1 MRERERVDPV
11 RQEGV
16 PPADAPTAARAASG
30 RYVDEAPFDPG
41 ETERL
46 TPEQERY
53 YQASQWRIIWW
64 RFRRH
69 RLAVWSGV
77 ILLLFYLCVPFA
89 EPIAPYDPNE
99 RHARY
104 LYAPPQPVHF
114 FHEGEFVGPFV
125 YPVSG
130 RVDFETLRRVY
141 TVDETNPQPLR
152 FFCSGSPYVFWGLF
166 ETRFRLFCPAEGAT
180 AFILG
185 TDRLGRDVL
194 SGLVYGAR
202 ISLTVGLVGVAISI
216 ILGMVFGGIAGYLG
230 GIVDSLIMRLIE
242 ILRSLPELPLWM
254 ALSAALPVTW
264 SPLWIYLGITVILGL
279 LDWPGLAR
287 AVRSKLLSLREEDY
301 ARAAVLMGAKP
312 RRIIGKHLLPGFS
325 SHIIASATLSIPT
338 MILGETALSFL
349 NLGLQRPAIS
359 WGVLLNEAQN
369 ITVVTIYP
377 WLMAP
382 VIPIVIVVLAFN
394 FLGDGLRD
402 AADPYKS

>member
-1 MRERERVDPV
+1 MKEGVRVDPE
-11 RQEGV
+11 RSPDLPGDQE
-16 PPADAPTAARAASG
+16 
-30 RYVDEAPFDPG
+30 RYVDQAVFDPA
-41 ETERL
+41 EAERL

-69 RLAVWSGV
+69 KLAVWSGV

-89 EPIAPYDPNE
+89 EVFAPYNPNE
-99 RHARY
+99 RHAEY
-104 LYAPPQPVHF
+104 LYAPPQPLKL
-114 FHEGEFVGPFV
+114 FHNGSFVGPYV
-125 YPVSG
+125 QG
-130 RVDFETLRRVY
+130 MTAELNIETLRWEYRRDPDV
-141 TVDETNPQPLR
+141 VQPLR
-152 FFCSGSPYVFWGLF
+152 YFCNGEPYDFWGLF
-166 ETRFRLFCPAEGAT
+166 EARFRLVCPAEGGS
-180 AFILG
+180 FFLLG
-185 TDRLGRDVL
+185 TDRLGRDVF
-194 SGLVYGAR
+194 SGLIYGAR

-216 ILGMVFGGIAGYLG
+216 LLGMFFGGIAGYLG
-230 GIVDSLIMRLIE
+230 GFVDSMIMRLIE

-264 SPLWIYLGITVILGL
+264 SPLWIYFGITIILGL

-301 ARAAVLMGAKP
+301 AKAAVLMGAP
-312 RRIIGKHLLPGFS
+312 PGRIIRRHLLPGFS
-325 SHIIASATLSIPT
+325 SHIIASATLSVPT

-382 VIPIVIVVLAFN
+382 VIPIIIVVLAFN

-402 AADPYKS
+402 AADPHKS

>member
-1 MRERERVDPV
+1 MRERQRTDP
-11 RQEGV
+11 
-16 PPADAPTAARAASG
+16 ARASGPGNTDLPDAAASAG
-30 RYVDEAPFDPG
+30 NTRYVDAAPFDPG
-41 ETERL
+41 EAEEL
-46 TPEQERY
+46 SPEQERY
-53 YQASQWRIIWW
+53 YQASQWRIVWW

-69 RLAVWSGV
+69 RLALWSAA
-77 ILLLFYLCVPFA
+77 ILVLFYLCVPFA
-89 EPIAPYDPNE
+89 EPMSPYDPNE
-99 RHARY
+99 TRADY
-104 LYAPPQPVHF
+104 LFAPPQMPRVW
-114 FHEGEFVGPFV
+114 HEGPRAPFV
-125 YPVSG
+125 YPL
-130 RVDFETLRRVY
+130 RAELDLETLTWTYVADRTDPR
-141 TVDETNPQPLR
+141 PLR
-152 FFCSGSPYVFWGLF
+152 FLCLGEPYRFWGLV
-166 ETRFRLFCPAEGAT
+166 ESRFRLVCPPEGAT
-180 AFILG
+180 FFLAG
-185 TDRLGRDVL
+185 TDRLGRDQF
-194 SGLVYGAR
+194 SGLVHGAR

-216 ILGMVFGGIAGYLG
+216 VLGVLFGGIAGYVG
-230 GIVDSLIMRLIE
+230 GLVDSAIMRLIE

-264 SPLWIYLGITVILGL
+264 PPLWIYFGITIILGL

-301 ARAAVLMGAKP
+301 AKAAMLMGAKP
-312 RRIIGKHLLPGFS
+312 TRIVGRHLLPGFS

>member
-1 MRERERVDPV
+1 M
-11 RQEGV
+11 
-16 PPADAPTAARAASG
+16 DA
-30 RYVDEAPFDPG
+30 APFDPA
-41 ETERL
+41 EAERL

-53 YQASQWRIIWW
+53 FQASQWRIIWW

-69 RLAVWSGV
+69 KLAVWSAA
-77 ILLLFYLCVPFA
+77 ILLLFDLCVPFA
-89 EPIAPYDPNE
+89 EIIAPYDPNE
-99 RHARY
+99 RDSDH
-104 LYAPPQPVHF
+104 LYAPPQGIHL
-114 FHEGEFVGPFV
+114 FHDGAFVGPFV
-125 YPVSG
+125 YG
-130 RVDFETLRRVY
+130 KRAQVDLETLQWVY
-141 TVDETNPQPLR
+141 VTDRDNVQPLR
-152 FFCSGSPYVFWGLF
+152 FFCLGQSYEFWGLI
-166 ETRFRLFCPAEGAT
+166 EGRFHLVCPAEGGT
-180 AFILG
+180 FFLMG
-185 TDRLGRDVL
+185 TDRLGRDVF
-194 SGLVYGAR
+194 SGLIYGAR

-216 ILGMVFGGIAGYLG
+216 ILGMFFGGLAGYLG
-230 GIVDSLIMRLIE
+230 GIVDAAIMRLIE

-264 SPLWIYLGITVILGL
+264 SPIWIYFGITIILGL

-301 ARAAVLMGAKP
+301 ARAAVLMGAP
-312 RRIIGKHLLPGFS
+312 PGRIIRKHLLPGFS
-325 SHIIASATLSIPT
+325 SHIIASATLSIPA

-382 VIPIVIVVLAFN
+382 VLPIIIVVLAFN

-402 AADPYKS
+402 AADPYKN

>member
-1 MRERERVDPV
+1 MNEGTRVDPV
-11 RQEGV
+11 REPGRPGSPSSDVGPDV
-16 PPADAPTAARAASG
+16 PTH
-30 RYVDEAPFDPG
+30 YVDAAPFDPA
-41 ETERL
+41 EAEQL
-46 TPEQERY
+46 TAEQERY
-53 YQASQWRIIWW
+53 FQASMGQIIWW

-69 RLAVWSGV
+69 KLALWSGIV
-77 ILLLFYLCVPFA
+77 LLIFYLCVPFA
-89 EPIAPYDPNE
+89 EPMAPYDPNE
-99 RHARY
+99 RQAEY
-104 LYAPPQPVHF
+104 IYAPPQGIKL

-125 YPVSG
+125 YGYLAS
-130 RVDFETLRRVY
+130 VDLATLQWVY
-141 TVDETNPQPLR
+141 EQNRDDVQPLR
-152 FFCSGSPYVFWGLF
+152 FLCSGDPYEFWGLF
-166 ETRFRLFCPAEGAT
+166 DADFHLVCPAENGT
-180 AFILG
+180 FFLLG
-185 TDRLGRDVL
+185 TDRLGRDVF
-194 SGLVYGAR
+194 SGLIYGAR

-216 ILGMVFGGIAGYLG
+216 FLGMLFGGIAGYLG
-230 GIVDSLIMRLIE
+230 GIVDAAVMRLIE

-264 SPLWIYLGITVILGL
+264 SPIWIYFGITIILGL

-301 ARAAVLMGAKP
+301 ARAAVLMGAP
-312 RRIIGKHLLPGFS
+312 PGRIIRRHLLPGFS

-382 VIPIVIVVLAFN
+382 VIPIIIVVLAFN

-402 AADPYKS
+402 AADPYKN